1 MTAFE
6 IFKRKKI
13 AIVLL
18 DRSIQVMYNGHYT
31 EMQTP
36 YSRFTECRE
45 ITDFEAVR
53 QLIRQALK
61 DILPA
66 SVFRFG
72 NVEIYITCSPL
83 AADIEKR
90 AIVDACTLNRFR
102 TKVHLVYFPL
112 ATAKWLQL
120 CENEQNI
127 TIELDKH
134 NCYIT
139 LMQNGSI
146 STFEEIRI
154 ILSDV
159 AGMADDIC
167 KNLRIIFEKCDNDI
181 PLKLWMS
188 GCNKDISA
196 VHKLLQ
202 DLIEFSISIADQPNM
217 ATINGLKEIAK
228 I

>member
-1 MTAFE
+1 MFE
-6 IFKRKKI
+6 RKKI

-18 DRSIQVMYNGHYT
+18 DKIIQAMYNGHYT
-31 EMQTP
+31 EIQTP
-36 YSRFTECRE
+36 YGRFTECRE

-66 SVFRFG
+66 SVFIFG

-102 TKVHLVYFPL
+102 TKVQLVYFPL
-112 ATAKWLQL
+112 ATAKGLQL

-127 TIELDKH
+127 TIELDEH

-139 LMQNGSI
+139 LMHNDSI
-146 STFEEIRI
+146 STFEEISI
-154 ILSDV
+154 ILPAV
-159 AGMADDIC
+159 AEMADDIC
-167 KNLRIIFEKCDNDI
+167 KKLRIVFEKCDNDI
-181 PLKLWMS
+181 PVKLWMS
-188 GCNKDISA
+188 GCNKYVSA

-202 DLIEFSISIADQPNM
+202 DLIEFPICISDQPNI
-217 ATINGLKEIAK
+217 ATINGLQAITK

>member
-1 MTAFE
+1 MFVEMFE
-6 IFKRKKI
+6 RLKRQKI
-13 AIVLL
+13 AIVLQ
-18 DRSIQVMYNGHYT
+18 DNSIQMIYNGHHT

-112 ATAKWLQL
+112 ATAKGLQL

-127 TIELDKH
+127 TIELDEH

-154 ILSDV
+154 IPHSV
-159 AGMADDIC
+159 AGRQMTFAR
-167 KNLRIIFEKCDNDI
+167 NSE
-181 PLKLWMS
+181 
-188 GCNKDISA
+188 
-196 VHKLLQ
+196 
-202 DLIEFSISIADQPNM
+202 
-217 ATINGLKEIAK
+217 
-228 I
+228 

>member
-6 IFKRKKI
+6 IFKRRKI

-18 DRSIQVMYNGHYT
+18 DRSIRVMYNGHYT

-90 AIVDACTLNRFR
+90 AIVDACTLNLFR

-112 ATAKWLQL
+112 ATAKGLQL
-120 CENEQNI
+120 CENAQNVI
-127 TIELDKH
+127 IELDECD
-134 NCYIT
+134 CYIS
-139 LMQNGSI
+139 LIQNGSI
-146 STFEEIRI
+146 SIFGELRI
-154 ILSDV
+154 ILPSV

-167 KNLRIIFEKCDNDI
+167 KKLRIIFERCNKDI
-181 PLKLWMS
+181 PVKLWMS

-202 DLIEFSISIADQPNM
+202 GLIEFPISIADQPNM